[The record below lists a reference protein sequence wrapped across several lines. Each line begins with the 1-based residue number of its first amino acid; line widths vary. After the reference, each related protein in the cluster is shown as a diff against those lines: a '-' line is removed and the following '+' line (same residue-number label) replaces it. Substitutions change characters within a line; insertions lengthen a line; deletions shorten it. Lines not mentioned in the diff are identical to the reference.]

1 MKNGLSIQLEIF
13 QIIWISE
20 KWHGTNETI
29 FVSFLPVHDTVVVLQ
44 AYGLGPACH
53 CAPHWGC
60 LGTGS
65 FHLLLHLLPHTRN
78 PQETSGTS
86 LLQCVY

>member
-29 FVSFLPVHDTVVVLQ
+29 FARPYPFMTL
-44 AYGLGPACH
+44 
-53 CAPHWGC
+53 
-60 LGTGS
+60 
-65 FHLLLHLLPHTRN
+65 
-78 PQETSGTS
+78 
-86 LLQCVY
+86 